1 VFGSVRP
8 GEEKAVLAAA
18 RAVLALGEGHGIVV
32 VPRHPER
39 ASAYLQA
46 GDIPWMKWSEARAEA
61 GRAVLVDTV
70 GELLGFYR
78 MADVAF
84 VGGSISRHGGH
95 NPLEPARFGV
105 PLFMGPHRENCRD
118 LADPLVRAGALLEAR
133 EGEAL
138 ASGIVRL
145 LANDE
150 ERRRRGEAGRA
161 AVFAGKG
168 AAARCVNGL
177 VGAGVLQA
185 VQT

>member
-1 VFGSVRP
+1 
-8 GEEKAVLAAA
+8 
-18 RAVLALGEGHGIVV
+18 
-32 VPRHPER
+32 
-39 ASAYLQA
+39 
-46 GDIPWMKWSEARAEA
+46 
-61 GRAVLVDTV
+61 
-70 GELLGFYR
+70 
-78 MADVAF
+78 
-84 VGGSISRHGGH
+84 
-95 NPLEPARFGV
+95 
-105 PLFMGPHRENCRD
+105 MGPHRENCRD